1 MATYYSSSLKAT
13 TSNQFA
19 IASNS
24 VSAFLFYP
32 AASGNNANV
41 EIAYNTAGLG
51 TPVTSASSA
60 INITTSWGDV
70 VKTLIYNN
78 GTATVT
84 FIVTSLLNRQC
95 NQVTVA
101 YNTTTKAITAVT
113 VANIGAGGA
122 WTPEDARK
130 RLLGYI

>member
-32 AASGNNANV
+32 AVSGNNANV
-41 EIAYNTAGLG
+41 EIAFNTGDLG

-60 INITTSWGDV
+60 INITTTWGDV

-78 GTATVT
+78 TSTVT
-84 FIVTSLLNRQC
+84 FIVTSLLNRQS
-95 NQVTVA
+95 NQVTVS
-101 YNTTTKAITAVT
+101 YNASKAITAVT
-113 VANIGAGGA
+113 VADIGVGGA

>member
-13 TSNQFA
+13 SSNQFA

-41 EIAYNTAGLG
+41 EIAYNTTDLG
-51 TPVTSASSA
+51 TPTVTASSA
-60 INITTSWGDV
+60 INITTTWGDV
-70 VKTLIYNN
+70 VKTLVYNN
-78 GTATVT
+78 TTAITI
-84 FIVTSLLNRQC
+84 IVTSLQTRQC
-95 NQVTVA
+95 NQIVLTPSA
-101 YNTTTKAITAVT
+101 TKAITAVAVT
-113 VANIGAGGA
+113 DIGVGGA

>member
-1 MATYYSSSLKAT
+1 MATYYSSALKAT

-32 AASGNNANV
+32 AVSGNNANV
-41 EIAYNTAGLG
+41 EIAYNTSGLG
-51 TPVTSASSA
+51 TPSVTASSA
-60 INITTSWGDV
+60 INITTTWGDV
-70 VKTLIYNN
+70 VKTVVYHNVS
-78 GTATVT
+78 TVT
-84 FIVTSLLNRQC
+84 VIITSLLNRQS
-95 NQVTVA
+95 NQVVFTPSSVR
-101 YNTTTKAITAVT
+101 AITAVAVT
-113 VANIGAGGA
+113 DIGVGGA

>member
-13 TSNQFA
+13 ANNQFA
-19 IASNS
+19 VAANS

-32 AASGNNANV
+32 AVSGNNANV
-41 EIAYNTAGLG
+41 EIAYNTSGLG
-51 TPVTSASSA
+51 TPTTSASSA
-60 INITTSWGDV
+60 VNITTSWGDV
-70 VKTLIYNN
+70 VKTLVYNN
-78 GTATVT
+78 GSATIT

-95 NQVTVA
+95 NQVTIGFNA
-101 YNTTTKAITAVT
+101 SKAATAVT
-113 VANIGAGGA
+113 VTNIGVGGA